1 MLRLTAL
8 PVSLRATNPV
18 AFIATWFGSGLI
30 RPAPGTWGTLAA
42 MPFAYGLFVLGGST
56 LLLIAAFVAFVAGI
70 WASGEYARQSGK
82 PDPSEVVIDEVAAIW
97 LVLSIMPPS
106 WIGWALAFASFRFF
120 DIVKPWPVSLAD
132 SKLKGGFGIMFD
144 DVIAAIYA
152 MLALILLNY
161 FLKAF

>member
-1 MLRLTAL
+1 MARFTAL
-8 PVSLRATNPV
+8 PASLRAKDPV
-18 AFIATWFGSGLI
+18 AFVATWFGSGLI

-42 MPFAYGLFVLGGST
+42 LPFAYGVFILGGAP
-56 LLLIAAFVAFVAGI
+56 LLFSAAVVAFTIGI
-70 WASGEYARQSGK
+70 WAAGEYAKKSGR

-97 LVLSIMPPS
+97 LALSVAPFT
-106 WIGWALAFASFRFF
+106 WIGWALAFITFRFF

-132 SKLKGGFGIMFD
+132 RKLKGGFGIMFD

-152 MLALILLNY
+152 MVVVSLLNI

>member
-1 MLRLTAL
+1 MARFTAL
-8 PVSLRATNPV
+8 PASLRATDPV
-18 AFIATWFGSGLI
+18 AFIATWFSSGLI

-42 MPFAYGLFVLGGST
+42 LPFAFVLFILGGAP
-56 LLLIAAFVAFVAGI
+56 LLIIAAVVAFAAGI
-70 WASGEYARQSGK
+70 WAAGEYARQSGK

-97 LVLSIMPPS
+97 LVLSIVPPS
-106 WIGWALAFASFRFF
+106 WAGWAIAFACFRFF

-132 SKLKGGFGIMFD
+132 RKLKGGFGIMFD

-152 MLALILLNY
+152 MLVLTLLNY